1 MRKISRILG
10 AAVTLA
16 LGLAPAAAQETYP
29 SKRITFV
36 VPFAPGGST
45 DIIARLIGEDLSK
58 RLGQP
63 VVIENR
69 AGAGGNLGADVV
81 AKAEPDGYTMLMG
94 TTGVMSI
101 NESLYPEMSY
111 KAAED
116 FQPVIHVASLTNV
129 LAVTPSLPART
140 VEELIAYG
148 KANPGKL
155 TFASSGVGSATH
167 LVGEL
172 FKAQTGIDILHIPY
186 KGSGQAMTD
195 LLSGKVSM
203 IFDQI
208 ASSVSSINAGKLKA
222 LGVTSKTRS
231 EALPNVPPIAEAGV
245 PGFEALSWSGVVVP
259 ARTPAAIV
267 NRLNTEI
274 NAILN
279 TPQMKQRFAELGA
292 DAVGGPPEAF
302 ANHVKSE
309 RQKWSKLVADAKI
322 RIQ

>member
-1 MRKISRILG
+1 MRMLPRILA
-10 AAVTLA
+10 AAVALA
-16 LGLAPAAAQETYP
+16 FGLTSAVAQDGYP
-29 SKRITFV
+29 NKRITFV

-45 DIIARLIGEDLSK
+45 DIIARLIGEELSK

-81 AKAEPDGYTMLMG
+81 AKAEPDGYTLLMA
-94 TTGVMSI
+94 TTGVMAI
-101 NESLYPEMSY
+101 NESLYPEMTY
-111 KAAED
+111 KPAQD
-116 FQPVIHVASLTNV
+116 FQPVAYVASLTNV
-129 LAVTPSLPART
+129 LAVTPSLPAKT

-172 FKAQTGIDILHIPY
+172 FKTQTGIDILHIPY

-208 ASSVSSINAGKLKA
+208 ASSVSSINAGKLRA
-222 LGVTSKTRS
+222 LAVTSKTRS

-245 PGFEALSWSGVVVP
+245 PGFEALSWSGVAVP

-274 NAILN
+274 NAILS

-292 DAVGGPPEAF
+292 DAVGGSPQAF
-302 ANHVKSE
+302 ANHVQTE

>member
-1 MRKISRILG
+1 MRKAIRILVT
-10 AAVTLA
+10 AAVVA
-16 LGLAPAAAQETYP
+16 LGLTPALAQETYP
-29 SKRITFV
+29 NKRITFV

-45 DIIARLIGEDLSK
+45 DIIARLIGDELSK

-63 VVIENR
+63 VVVENR
-69 AGAGGNLGADVV
+69 AGAGGNLGADLV

-94 TTGVMSI
+94 TTGVLSI

-111 KAAED
+111 KPAED
-116 FQPVIHVASLTNV
+116 FQPVVHVASLTNV
-129 LAVTPSLPART
+129 LAVTPGLPVKT
-140 VEELIAYG
+140 VEELIAHA
-148 KANPGKL
+148 KKNPGQL
-155 TFASSGVGSATH
+155 TFASSGIGSATH

-172 FKAQTGIDILHIPY
+172 FKAQTGTDILHIPY
-186 KGSGQAMTD
+186 RGSGQAMTD

-208 ASSVSSINAGKLKA
+208 ASSVSNINAGKLKA

-231 EALPNVPPIAEAGV
+231 EALPNVAPIADTGV

-259 ARTPAAIV
+259 ARTPAPIV
-267 NRLNTEI
+267 NRLNSEI

-279 TPQMKQRFAELGA
+279 TPEMKKRFADLGA
-292 DAVGGPPEAF
+292 DAVGGSPEAF

-309 RQKWSKLVADAKI
+309 RQKWAKLVKDANI
-322 RIQ
+322 RVQ